1 MIEVICN
8 FCLGVCIGSAGTVIY
23 NIKKT
28 RQFWHEAVLGMTDLD
43 IKCMNYEYA
52 RRKLK
57 GNIMTN
63 GEKYAGESH
72 NHYVFERMCPKCNST
87 VCGREPSDF
96 SKCRIKDKHDY
107 EQWLKEYSEDDKE

>member
-1 MIEVICN
+1 MID
-8 FCLGVCIGSAGTVIY
+8 F
-23 NIKKT
+23 
-28 RQFWHEAVLGMTDLD
+28 D
-43 IKCMNYEYA
+43 IQCMNYEYS

-72 NHYVFERMCPKCNST
+72 NHYVFEHMCPKCNST

-96 SKCRIKDKHDY
+96 RKCKIKDKHDY
-107 EQWLKEYSEDDKE
+107 EQWLREFGSDDKY

>member
-1 MIEVICN
+1 MIEAIFIFWLGICA
-8 FCLGVCIGSAGTVIY
+8 GVVGTTIY

-28 RQFWHEAVLGMTDLD
+28 KQFWREATLGMTDFD
-43 IKCMNYEYA
+43 IKCMNYEYS

-63 GEKYAGESH
+63 SEKYAGESH

-96 SKCRIKDKHDY
+96 RECKIKDKHDY
-107 EQWLKEYSEDDKE
+107 EQWLREFSSDGK

>member
-1 MIEVICN
+1 MIEAVCI
-8 FCLGVCIGSAGTVIY
+8 FCLGICIGSAGTVIY
-23 NIKKT
+23 NAKKT
-28 RQFWHEAVLGMTDLD
+28 RQVWYEATFGMTDFG
-43 IKCMNYEYA
+43 IKCTNHEYS

-72 NHYVFERMCPKCNST
+72 NHYVSERMCPKCSST

-96 SKCRIKDKHDY
+96 RECKIKDKHDY
-107 EQWLKEYSEDDKE
+107 EKWLKEYV

>member
-1 MIEVICN
+1 
-8 FCLGVCIGSAGTVIY
+8 
-23 NIKKT
+23 
-28 RQFWHEAVLGMTDLD
+28 MTDFD
-43 IKCMNYEYA
+43 IQCMNYEYS

-72 NHYVFERMCPKCNST
+72 NHYVFERMCPNCNST

-96 SKCRIKDKHDY
+96 RECKIKDKHDY
-107 EQWLKEYSEDDKE
+107 EKWLKEFGSDDKE

>member
-1 MIEVICN
+1 MIETICI
-8 FCLGVCIGSAGTVIY
+8 FCLGVCIGSFGTTIY

-28 RQFWHEAVLGMTDLD
+28 RQFWHEVTLGMTDFD
-43 IKCMNYEYA
+43 IKCMNYEHA
-52 RRKLK
+52 RRKSK

-72 NHYVFERMCPKCNST
+72 NHCVFERMCSKCNCA

-96 SKCRIKDKHDY
+96 RECSIKNEHDY
-107 EQWLKEYSEDDKE
+107 KQWLKECNEDD

>member
-1 MIEVICN
+1 MKQSVF
-8 FCLGVCIGSAGTVIY
+8 FCLGACVSLVCVTVY

-28 RQFWHEAVLGMTDLD
+28 KQFWHEATLGLTDFD
-43 IKCMNYEYA
+43 IKCMNYGYA

-57 GNIMTN
+57 WNVMTN

-72 NHYVFERMCPKCNST
+72 NHYVYERMCPKCNST

-96 SKCRIKDKHDY
+96 RKCKIKDKHDY
-107 EQWLKEYSEDDKE
+107 EQWLKEFN

>member
-1 MIEVICN
+1 MIEVICI

-28 RQFWHEAVLGMTDLD
+28 RQFWHEAVLGMT
-43 IKCMNYEYA
+43 
-52 RRKLK
+52 
-57 GNIMTN
+57 N

-72 NHYVFERMCPKCNST
+72 NHYVFERMCPNCNST

-96 SKCRIKDKHDY
+96 RECKIKDKHDY
-107 EQWLKEYSEDDKE
+107 EQWLKEYNEDD